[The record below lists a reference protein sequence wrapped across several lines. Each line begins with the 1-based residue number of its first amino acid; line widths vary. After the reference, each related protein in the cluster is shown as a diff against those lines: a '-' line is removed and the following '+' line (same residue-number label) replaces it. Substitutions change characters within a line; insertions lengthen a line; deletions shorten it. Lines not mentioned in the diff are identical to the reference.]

1 MVNSL
6 SMSAF
11 PPIIKIKCK
20 NPISRCYFLCCAV
33 LASCACLV
41 STVTDLEGM
50 IQGQKQLMEKL
61 TDECKQ
67 LTGKLEEAT
76 IKHK

>member
-1 MVNSL
+1 
-6 SMSAF
+6 MSF
-11 PPIIKIKCK
+11 LDLLCPI
-20 NPISRCYFLCCAV
+20 RRV
-33 LASCACLV
+33 SCIE
-41 STVTDLEGM
+41 STVSDLEGM